1 MRAAPAVQ
9 VHVQR
14 FVAWNGMLMSV
25 GVMAMAACSAWFVA
39 RGDDLPAWS
48 EGVIAAAVL
57 IAWVGAWTS
66 LRRHPVRLRWDSRHW
81 YLAQPDRR
89 VDETGPA
96 QVQVMIDA
104 GAWLLLRFVPEGR
117 PSQQLAQWIP
127 VQRSGL
133 EDQWHA
139 LRCAV
144 YSARSEG
151 SPSTGLAGPIRIE

>member
-66 LRRHPVRLRWDSRHW
+66 LRCHPVRLRWDSRHW